1 MAKVSKRKIYNIA
14 KQHIVGL
21 PERGDLKTRY
31 NDREDFLDIAVWC
44 LEGALVAAYERG
56 RKDAENERYNQ
67 KTNS

>member
-31 NDREDFLDIAVWC
+31 NDREDFLDIAVWS
-44 LEGALVAAYERG
+44 LEDALIAAYEQG
-56 RKDAENERYNQ
+56 RKDGQNESKN
-67 KTNS
+67 